1 MNKNHCGIVTVLR
14 NVRPHPNA
22 DKVKLATCHGN
33 QVVVGLDNK
42 DGDLGVYFPCDL
54 ALSHE
59 FAYANNLYREKTMNS
74 DPNDKP
80 GMFEPNR
87 RVRAQKFRGEISD
100 GFWVPMSYF
109 NFIKGLPV
117 DLLDEGYEFD
127 TIGKTPICNKY
138 INPSTI
144 KAAQQNQPKKTKTA
158 KTSIMFKEHIDTS
171 HFGRCMHEVR
181 PNDLIIITEKFH
193 GTSHRVGHV
202 LTERPLK
209 WWEKILVKL
218 GVAINKNEWT
228 YLNGT
233 RRVVLEESKRD
244 GPQYHDPTIREKAF
258 NLFKGNLRKGETVY
272 LEIVGYDNG
281 TTPIMPAVDTTA
293 LKDKEFTNTYANMEN
308 KTHMVYSYGCAEG
321 TSDVYV
327 YRMTMTNVDG
337 QSVDYSWDDVM
348 RRCNELGVKY
358 MPELARFTVGELKA
372 NEELKGHFFNDDRDF
387 QDFLLNE
394 VDIYSKGASLV
405 DITHI
410 REGVCVRLESGLAPR
425 IYKHKSFEFK
435 VLEGLAK
442 DSGVV
447 DMEES
452 N

>member
-1 MNKNHCGIVTVLR
+1 MAYLAIVTKLR
-14 NVRPHPNA
+14 NVRAHSNA

-42 DGDLGVYFPCDL
+42 DDDLGVYFPSDGQ
-54 ALSHE
+54 LSHE
-59 FAYANNLYREKTMNS
+59 FAHANNLYRERTMNS

-80 GMFEPNR
+80 GMFEANR

-109 NFIKGLPV
+109 NFIKKLPAE
-117 DLLDEGYEFD
+117 LLEEGYEFD
-127 TIGKTPICNKY
+127 TIKGIPICNKY

-144 KAAQQNQPKKTKTA
+144 KAAQQNQPKKAKTA

-181 PNDLIIITEKFH
+181 PNDLIIITEKLH
-193 GTSHRVGHV
+193 GTSHRVGNV
-202 LTERPLK
+202 MAARKLK
-209 WWEKILVKL
+209 WYESILKWLGFKIDE
-218 GVAINKNEWT
+218 NEWV

-281 TTPIMPAVDTTA
+281 STPIMPAVDTTA
-293 LKDKEFTNTYANMEN
+293 LKDKEFTQKYSNMGN
-308 KTHMVYSYGCAEG
+308 KTHMIYSYGCAEG

-348 RRCNELGVKY
+348 RRCNELGVKHV
-358 MPELARFTVGELKA
+358 PELARFTVGELKA

-394 VDIYSKGASLV
+394 VDIYSKGTSLV
-405 DITHI
+405 DKTHI
-410 REGVCVRLESGLAPR
+410 REGNCVRLESGLVPR